1 MAKNWTMKEAYEAIK
16 NNDKAG
22 ISDLG
27 KRFPNVA
34 VALAKIGTNE
44 GAEIIINGLP
54 EHVTARKV
62 ESQLKGDIDEDVV
75 DDVDTSDDDEE
86 EVVEKKSTRGRK
98 KKAASDEDKRA
109 AARERARKRRE
120 AKKAAEAEEADEDEF
135 DEDDVEAEDDVETDP
150 YAGKN
155 AVELFKLCKK
165 RGINAQPKKKAADY
179 IKLLK
184 KADEAEADNSDSED
198 EEDDDWDI

>member
-1 MAKNWTMKEAYEAIK
+1 MAKNWTMKEALEAVK

-22 ISDLG
+22 IQDLG

-34 VALAKIGTNE
+34 VALAKIGNNE

-62 ESQLKGDIDEDVV
+62 EAQLKGDIDEDVN
-75 DDVDTSDDDEE
+75 DDVDVEDTDED

-98 KKAASDEDKRA
+98 KKSATSDEDKKA

-120 AKKAAEAEEADEDEF
+120 AKKAAKVEEPDEDEF
-135 DEDDVEAEDDVETDP
+135 DEDDEDEETDP

-155 AVELFKLCKK
+155 AVELFKLCKS
-165 RGINAQPKKKAADY
+165 RGIKAQPKQKAADY

-184 KADEAEADNSDSED
+184 KADEASDDSDED
-198 EEDDDWDI
+198 EEEDDDWDI